1 MTVDG
6 GQLPEFAQV
15 LRDMLRRA
23 LYHVRRTPGMAA
35 VSLLIGIALW
45 VLVTDAENPT
55 RVDVVPIAVPVN
67 AANIGPQLAVA
78 NALPALQV
86 RISAPLDR
94 WERLSVDH
102 FHAFVDLNGLG
113 PRSAEV
119 PVRVEVVGLTQ
130 VRVLEVIP
138 STITVNLEE
147 MVTKPVKVTS
157 RVVGTLPR
165 GYDLNAI
172 IADRATADVSGPKSL
187 VALVSEVSATVNVTG
202 LTTPLDQTV
211 ALTATAEG
219 GGEIRGVTIRP
230 ATAKV
235 SVAVRQNILRRTL
248 PLEVDLGGQP
258 AAGYRITGVRVT
270 PTSVRVEGPIDLLQ
284 GLDTLRLPRL
294 DISDQQAD
302 VRQTIRITTPE
313 GMAATTP
320 SAVVEVTIAPI
331 TGSTT
336 LSVAPEVSG
345 TRAGFLARVSPGSVT
360 VTLEA
365 PLPRLNS
372 LPSNAVRAT
381 VDASSLQPGTTEAR
395 VIVSAPDGVTVREV
409 QPASVSVTLTRP

>member
-1 MTVDG
+1 MQE
-6 GQLPEFAQV
+6 GQLSEVVQLLLDA
-15 LRDMLRRA
+15 LRRA
-23 LYHVRRTPGMAA
+23 GYHLRRTPGMAA
-35 VSLLIGIALW
+35 VSLLIGVALW

-55 RVDVVPIAVPVN
+55 RVDVVPIAVQVT

-78 NALPALQV
+78 NALPALQL
-86 RISAPLDR
+86 RISAPADR
-94 WERLSVDH
+94 WDRLSADS
-102 FHAFVDLNGLG
+102 FRAFVDLNGLG
-113 PRSAEV
+113 PRAAEV

-147 MVTKPVKVTS
+147 LVTKPVKVTS

-165 GYDLNAI
+165 GYDLTTI
-172 IADRATADVSGPKSL
+172 VPDRATADVSGPKSL

-202 LTTPLDQTV
+202 LTTPLDQTI
-211 ALTATAEG
+211 ALTATADG

-235 SVAVRQNILRRTL
+235 AIAVRQNILGRTL

-258 AAGYRITGVRVT
+258 APGYRITGVRVT

-284 GLDTLRLPRL
+284 GLDTLRLPRVDL
-294 DISDQQAD
+294 SGQQAD
-302 VRQTIRITTPE
+302 VRQTVRITTPE
-313 GMAATTP
+313 GMATTTP

-331 TGSTT
+331 VGSTT
-336 LSVAPEVSG
+336 LTLAPEVSG
-345 TRAGFLARVSPGSVT
+345 VRSGFLARVSPGSVT
-360 VTLEA
+360 VTLEG
-365 PLPRLNS
+365 PLARLNA
-372 LPSNAVRAT
+372 LQPNAVRAT
-381 VDASSLQPGTTEAR
+381 VDAAGLQPGTTDAR
-395 VIVSAPDGVTVREV
+395 VVVAAPDGVTVREV